1 MSPVSA
7 SMTLREI
14 LSPYGIQTVSELAR
28 AVGMSRQ
35 QASELWTG
43 RVGVGKRVGKRIA
56 DVTGCPIH
64 VLMFY
69 REEDGADSKKPTP
82 QRAHRARKKAQGN
95 G

>member
-1 MSPVSA
+1 M
-7 SMTLREI
+7 
-14 LSPYGIQTVSELAR
+14 SELAR

-43 RVGVGKRVGKRIA
+43 KVGIGKRVGKRIA

-69 REEDGADSKKPTP
+69 REEDGANSKKPTP